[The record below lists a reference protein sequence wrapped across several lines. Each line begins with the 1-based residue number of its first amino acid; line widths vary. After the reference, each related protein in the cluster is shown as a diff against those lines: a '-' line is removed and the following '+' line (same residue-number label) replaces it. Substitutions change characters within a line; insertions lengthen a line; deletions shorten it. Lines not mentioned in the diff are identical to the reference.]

1 VKYCVYIVECRDG
14 SFYTGITTNL
24 EKRIKEHN
32 GELKGGAKYT
42 KGKGPVV
49 LKYFE
54 KLETRSDALKREY
67 EIKQLTR
74 KQKQK
79 IISLLV

>member
-1 VKYCVYIVECRDG
+1 VYIVECRDG

>member
-1 VKYCVYIVECRDG
+1 MKYCVYIVECRDG

>member
-1 VKYCVYIVECRDG
+1 MYIVECRDG